1 MEPHWTPVLAAFG
14 AYVDAWLA
22 DKPLD
27 PCDLLDL
34 FDGDD
39 RDDLA
44 DLIDGYLQLTQHYP
58 PVTDEA
64 REAVA
69 RIIAMSDRMDSD

>member
-1 MEPHWTPVLAAFG
+1 MLAAFA

-34 FDGDD
+34 FDGAA

-44 DLIDGYLQLTQHYP
+44 DLIDAYLLNTHHRP
-58 PVTDEA
+58 PVTQEA

-69 RIIAMSDRMDSD
+69 RIIEISDRMDSDSAL